1 MKIKQVMKTN
11 ILLTYLILGLSLA
24 SCKNDGP
31 EPYAD
36 NQNWSKTIM
45 YNVDKNTAYFD
56 NLDDEDFSEFT
67 TMGEQIIQEV
77 LDGKRK
83 AYDAFEPEVELSM
96 GQIKAELFSIDT
108 LYIENPETY
117 EHEPI
122 AVENDFSKGVVAFKF
137 KEQWKYNAST
147 GMIDKK
153 VIAVAPKKAV
163 LSPTSGEVRG
173 YRSLFWVKLD

>member
-1 MKIKQVMKTN
+1 
-11 ILLTYLILGLSLA
+11 
-24 SCKNDGP
+24 
-31 EPYAD
+31 
-36 NQNWSKTIM
+36 M

-56 NLDDEDFSEFT
+56 DLEDEDFSEFT
-67 TMGEQIIQEV
+67 AMGEQIIQDV

-83 AYDAFEPEVELSM
+83 AYDAFEPERELSM
-96 GQIKAELFSIDT
+96 DEITAELFSIDT
-108 LYIENPETY
+108 LFIENPETY

-122 AVENDFSKGVVAFKF
+122 AVENDFTKGVVAFKF
-137 KEQWKYNAST
+137 KEQWNYDASS

-173 YRSLFWVKLD
+173 FRSIFWVKLDQP

>member
-1 MKIKQVMKTN
+1 MKYN
-11 ILLTYLILGLSLA
+11 LTLA
-24 SCKNDGP
+24 SLVLLAIVGCSDQP
-31 EPYAD
+31 TD
-36 NQNWSKTIM
+36 STNQSMKGWSKTVM

-56 NLDDEDFSEFT
+56 DLDDEDFTEFT
-67 TMGEQIIQEV
+67 AMGDQLIQEV
-77 LDGKRK
+77 LEGKRK
-83 AYDAFEPEVELSM
+83 AYDAFDPKKELTLEEV
-96 GQIKAELFSIDT
+96 KAELFSVDT

-137 KEQWKYNAST
+137 KEKWQYNEST
-147 GMIDKK
+147 GMIDKR

-173 YRSLFWVKLD
+173 FTSLFWVKLE

>member
-1 MKIKQVMKTN
+1 MKYY
-11 ILLTYLILGLSLA
+11 LTLASLA
-24 SCKNDGP
+24 LLAIVGCSDQP
-31 EPYAD
+31 TD
-36 NQNWSKTIM
+36 STNQSMKGWSKTVM

-56 NLDDEDFSEFT
+56 DLDDEDFTEFT
-67 TMGEQIIQEV
+67 AMGDQLIQEV
-77 LDGKRK
+77 LEGKRK
-83 AYDAFEPEVELSM
+83 AYDAFDPKKELTLEEV
-96 GQIKAELFSIDT
+96 KAELFSVDT

-137 KEQWKYNAST
+137 KEKWQYNEST
-147 GMIDKK
+147 GMIDKR

-173 YRSLFWVKLD
+173 FTSLFWVKLE